1 MKISSKYL
9 KTRIK
14 KSMPSKV
21 GQGTVG
27 VRSLLLWEKA
37 IVLDQ
42 EKIKSRC
49 VKLSHKY
56 VCPAMNNARR
66 M

>member
-1 MKISSKYL
+1 
-9 KTRIK
+9 
-14 KSMPSKV
+14 MPSKV

-27 VRSLLLWEKA
+27 VRSLLWEKA

>member
-1 MKISSKYL
+1 
-9 KTRIK
+9 
-14 KSMPSKV
+14 MPSKV

-56 VCPAMNNARR
+56 VCSAMNNARR